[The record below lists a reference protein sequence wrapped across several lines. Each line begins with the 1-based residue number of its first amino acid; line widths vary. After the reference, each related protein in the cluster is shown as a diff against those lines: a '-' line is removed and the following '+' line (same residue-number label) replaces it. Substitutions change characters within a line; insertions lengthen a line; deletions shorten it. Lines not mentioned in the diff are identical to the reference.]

1 MQTPSLKKK
10 NTGVLQLW
18 KKMVRWKADLCP
30 SVSCGLTMGD
40 VYWYWLSTG
49 DRDEVDTDSEIR
61 RDVFIKRKKK
71 SSLCVHICVCRGGG
85 TNLSHLNSKISQRE
99 RRTKTE
105 EESLQ
110 TKSGLLTAHGNKHQG
125 LQFNSSCG
133 TAKVSYCSSTTV
145 LCGGGIAKWVNSR
158 AYEKSPRRLCP
169 LNPLYYSPL
178 SSSLVKLLL
187 LQIVMGIDFF
197 YWSGLSSAC
206 QMSLCSLL
214 AVYRQRMR
222 WMLIDFLQRI
232 QPSFWPQVFWCADWK
247 LSRKRTFCSIK
258 INHYSIK
265 TLLKNKTNQTNEELV
280 NI

>member
-197 YWSGLSSAC
+197 LLVRFKQWVSDVSV
-206 QMSLCSLL
+206 LL
-214 AVYRQRMR
+214 ACCVQTEDEVDAHQFFAKDPT
-222 WMLIDFLQRI
+222 IFLAS
-232 QPSFWPQVFWCADWK
+232 SFLMCRLK
-247 LSRKRTFCSIK
+247 TFK
-258 INHYSIK
+258 K
-265 TLLKNKTNQTNEELV
+265 TYILFN
-280 NI
+280 